1 MALSKPFKRTARP
14 QADGNYRGQARYIKD
29 PRYAAGREHYIRAF
43 LILQKDLLEL
53 FDYVEPSDKNGACYS
68 YRIHELHT
76 RACIEVKPIAKLL

>member
-53 FDYVEPSDKNGACYS
+53 FDYVEPSDKTA
-68 YRIHELHT
+68 HVTHT
-76 RACIEVKPIAKLL
+76 AFMSCIRALA